1 MKTMKKLILMSMILT
16 GIQLMAC
23 TPYGGGCMPRPVYSI
38 KDDTVYWGNLPLN
51 GKVDLN
57 TLTIITKEGEDIPL
71 KNYLKNHNNSRE
83 IESFFIKDKNNV
95 YYQGRKFEGADPKTF
110 KALGDNLF
118 KDKNNVYSDTKKIKG
133 VDVKTFKV
141 LGNYYFKDKNNVYY
155 YHYYYDDDDVSN
167 YIIKGSD
174 PKTFKVLTDIYS
186 RDKNNAYYYNKEI
199 KGSDPNTFKILE
211 INDYSKDKSN
221 VYYKG
226 EKIEGADS
234 ATFELTGINVSHE
247 AKDKNH
253 KYLLGKIVNDD

>member
-174 PKTFKVLTDIYS
+174 P
-186 RDKNNAYYYNKEI
+186 
-199 KGSDPNTFKILE
+199 NTFKILE

-234 ATFELTGINVSHE
+234 ATFELTVSPYHRMNIRHE